1 MTATQTK
8 SRRSRRAAAGPGP
21 RVLMVEDDAA
31 LRELY
36 GAVLSHA
43 GYDVECVATG
53 AEAVARCQRQPV
65 PDVLVV
71 DIQLEDTDGLTV
83 MRRVL
88 EIHPDLP
95 VVIHSAFTGYKGD
108 FTAWCADAYV
118 VKSTDC
124 TKLARC
130 LERVLEQRGA
140 GVENLR

>member
-1 MTATQTK
+1 MTETRT
-8 SRRSRRAAAGPGP
+8 RSCPLARAAGGPGP
-21 RVLMVEDDAA
+21 RVLMVEDDDA

-36 GAVLSHA
+36 GVVLSHA
-43 GYDVECVATG
+43 GYEVECVATG
-53 AEAVARCQRQPV
+53 AEAVARCQRPPS

-71 DIQLEDTDGLTV
+71 DIQLGDTDGLTV

-88 EIHPDLP
+88 EIHPELP

-108 FTAWCADAYV
+108 FAAWCADAYV

-130 LERVLEQRGA
+130 LDRVLGQRRA
-140 GVENLR
+140 GVENPR